1 MGDLG
6 IDGWKLA
13 IQLFAFLV
21 FLGILWKKAL
31 GPIVAMID
39 SRTDKI
45 RESMSAAEK
54 MQADLKATAT
64 RNEEALVEARKEAQ
78 QIVTNARAASENM
91 LNKAREDAG
100 KQADEY
106 LARAQASLR
115 SETEQARLQLR
126 QELAGLAVSAAGK
139 IVRKEWSGAW
149 SPCRRIRRIVCSPR
163 RRASTSEGDHAP
175 RSPQAVTAR
184 EAPSARLT
192 TRGHGREPSD
202 RRALRSDAHGGQA
215 ERGEEGACAS
225 ASSRTS

>member
-13 IQLFAFLV
+13 IQLLAFII
-21 FLGILWKKAL
+21 FLYILWKKAL

-39 SRTDKI
+39 ARTDKI

-78 QIVTNARAASENM
+78 QIVINAREASENM

-139 IVRKEWSGAW
+139 IVRKELDPA
-149 SPCRRIRRIVCSPR
+149 
-163 RRASTSEGDHAP
+163 AQSTLIDETLAE
-175 RSPQAVTAR
+175 A
-184 EAPSARLT
+184 APSIG
-192 TRGHGREPSD
+192 RG
-202 RRALRSDAHGGQA
+202 
-215 ERGEEGACAS
+215 
-225 ASSRTS
+225 